1 MDEPLAAHLE
11 RLERERQNADRRYN
25 DALTAVDQAL
35 PTGVPAPSPTPPADA
50 EQLAALN
57 DAWRIIAADPPIDR
71 SLKGRLRGLVWRLV
85 GPILGNQQR
94 FNSLLVDHL
103 NRTSGALE
111 AARTAGDARAA
122 ALHAQIDA
130 LVHFQSRLL
139 QYLQTITWYVDTKD
153 RATAA
158 RADVVNAGLSAL
170 TDDWLKR
177 WESAHTAD
185 AHRAATADR
194 LRASIDDV
202 RATAAQAQDAALAL
216 KRDVERLLAG
226 PAPDVSPSTPPPAPD
241 LDAFKYVGFENAFRG
256 PTDEIARRLESYLP
270 TFEGQSDVL
279 DIGCG
284 RGEFLDL
291 LRAHGISARG
301 LDSNHAMAEACRARG
316 LDVVEADALT
326 YLRGLDDG
334 ALGGLFAAQVVE
346 HLPPAYLTALLETAA
361 HKLRPG
367 APIVLETI
375 NPACWVAFF
384 ESYIRDL
391 THVRP
396 LHPETLQY
404 FLRASGFRDVTIAY
418 RSPVDPAGQLRDVAP
433 PAPDTPPLLADLI
446 DTFNENVAT
455 LNGRMFTYMDYAAIG
470 RR

>member
-1 MDEPLAAHLE
+1 VDEPLAVQLE
-11 RLERERQNADRRYN
+11 RLERERQEADRRYN
-25 DALTAVDQAL
+25 EALTAVDQAL
-35 PTGVPAPSPTPPADA
+35 PAGVAPPAPAPPADTA
-50 EQLAALN
+50 QLAALN
-57 DAWRIIAADPPIDR
+57 DTWRIITADPPIDR
-71 SLKGRLRGLVWRLV
+71 SIKGRLRGLVWRLV

-94 FNSLLVDHL
+94 FNSILVDHL
-103 NRTSGALE
+103 NRTAGSLE
-111 AARTAGDARAA
+111 SARVANDARAA
-122 ALHAQIDA
+122 VLHDRVDA

-170 TDDWLKR
+170 TDDWMKR
-177 WESAHTAD
+177 WESARAGD
-185 AHRAATADR
+185 AHRVAAANQ
-194 LRASIDDV
+194 LRASVDVV
-202 RATAAQAQDAALAL
+202 RATATQAQDAALAL
-216 KRDVERLLAG
+216 KRDVEQLLAG
-226 PAPDVSPSTPPPAPD
+226 PAPAVAAPAPPPAPD

-270 TFEGQSDVL
+270 TFAGQSDVL

-316 LDVVEADALT
+316 LDVTEADALT

-418 RSPVDPAGQLRDVAP
+418 RSPVDPAGRLRDVAP

-446 DTFNENVAT
+446 DTFNENMAT